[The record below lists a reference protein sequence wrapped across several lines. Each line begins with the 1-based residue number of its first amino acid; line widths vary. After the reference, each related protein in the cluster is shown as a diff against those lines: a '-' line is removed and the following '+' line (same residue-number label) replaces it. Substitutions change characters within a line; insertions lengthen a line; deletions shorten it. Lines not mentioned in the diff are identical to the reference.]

1 MATNSQKRNLFI
13 QYEYSAVFT
22 AFYLKKTEYGGSGRG
37 SGRGVRSGWDRV
49 VVYAKRK
56 AQISCEASA
65 QLISAL
71 LRYLDR
77 KIPLQP
83 NPNFKPLTIV
93 CVMQSGLCRTWSE
106 NPKTDAANI
115 MSCSNKHWSLFTG
128 DTCGHTMFSIIQPI

>member
-1 MATNSQKRNLFI
+1 MVA
-13 QYEYSAVFT
+13 
-22 AFYLKKTEYGGSGRG
+22 
-37 SGRGVRSGWDRV
+37 
-49 VVYAKRK
+49 YAKRK

-83 NPNFKPLTIV
+83 NPNFKPPAIV
-93 CVMQSGLCRTWSE
+93 CVMQSGLCRSE
-106 NPKTDAANI
+106 NPKTDAAYI